1 MINSF
6 INTYFGFNRQQR
18 NGLFVLIL
26 ISFTLLVVRIVYP
39 FFITPDEILIRNLPL
54 IERKTDSAYTA
65 SNTFNNKKYK
75 DNASA
80 KLFVF
85 NPNTVSYEQLLTL
98 GFREKT
104 AKTFLKF
111 RDKGFVFKQK
121 KDLQKIYGIS
131 GDFYTKLEPYV
142 LIEPL
147 KTGEPGKAK
156 GHESNT
162 APAAKQAQ
170 PKIELNACDSV
181 TLIALKGI
189 GPSYAK
195 RILKYRSILGGY
207 VSIEQ
212 LKEVYGFPPEL
223 FESIKPLVTADA
235 ALVKKLDLNKDDFK
249 TINKHPYL
257 SYEITKTIFDW
268 RRKTSI
274 NATNLKDILND
285 EALYQKVL
293 PYLDFG

>member
-6 INTYFGFNRQQR
+6 INNYFGFNRQQR

-26 ISFTLLVVRIVYP
+26 ISFTLLVIRVVYP
-39 FFITPDEILIRNLPL
+39 LFITPDEILIRNLPL
-54 IERKTDSAYTA
+54 IERKTNNAYTA
-65 SNTFNNKKYK
+65 SNAFNNNSYK
-75 DNASA
+75 NDKPAR
-80 KLFVF
+80 LFMF
-85 NPNTVSYEQLLTL
+85 NPNTVSYEQLVLL

-104 AKTFLKF
+104 ARTFLKF
-111 RDKGFVFKQK
+111 RNKGFVFKQK

-131 GDFYTKLEPYV
+131 DNFYAQLEPYI
-142 LIEPL
+142 LIEPS
-147 KTGEPGKAK
+147 KHDAPGKTK
-156 GHESNT
+156 GRESIAVT
-162 APAAKQAQ
+162 AIKQAQ
-170 PKIELNACDSV
+170 PKVELNSCDSLA
-181 TLIALKGI
+181 LIALKGI

-195 RILKYRSILGGY
+195 RILKYRGILGGY

-223 FESIKPLVTADA
+223 FESIKPFVTADA

-274 NATNLKDILND
+274 NSTNLKDILND

-293 PYLDFG
+293 PYLAFG